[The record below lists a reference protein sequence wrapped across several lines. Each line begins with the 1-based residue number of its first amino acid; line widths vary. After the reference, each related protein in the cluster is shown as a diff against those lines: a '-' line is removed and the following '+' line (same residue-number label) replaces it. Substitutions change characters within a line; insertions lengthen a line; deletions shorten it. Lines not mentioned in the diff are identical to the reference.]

1 MRLAVILAI
10 LCAASVGHADDPKD
24 ANVPTSRVVLVAP
37 LTSLG
42 EQDTSATAKKL
53 QIDLEKA
60 VGEVPGTTV
69 IGAKAA
75 LAAVKKAKR
84 PELKVCEGDLGCLTE
99 LGKLLGAELVIAGEA
114 GGLGDVQVVYL
125 ELVDVGKGKGLRSTT
140 LEVGSDNA
148 SGGALGAAYRLL
160 APDRFAGT
168 LTLDIDTPGAT
179 IYVDGKR
186 VGKSPAKP
194 IAQYVGT
201 HALRVTHPEYRDF
214 VRFVDVG
221 FDADTRVEVALQQF
235 PIVSTELSGTGDR
248 KPVGNVRYLDKPT
261 PWYRK
266 WWAIAA
272 FSGVV
277 VIGAAATAGV
287 IADGVDAD
295 TVRPV
300 NP

>member
-1 MRLAVILAI
+1 MRAVVLVAI
-10 LCAASVGHADDPKD
+10 LCAAGVARADEP
-24 ANVPTSRVVLVAP
+24 AARTVLVAP

-42 EQDTSATAKKL
+42 EQDTSKTAK
-53 QIDLEKA
+53 QIQADLEKA

-69 IGAKAA
+69 IGSKAA
-75 LAAVKKAKR
+75 LDKVKKAKR
-84 PELKVCEGDLGCLTE
+84 PELKVCEGDVACLTE
-99 LGKLLGAELVIAGEA
+99 LGKLLGAELVVAGEA

-125 ELVDVGKGKGLRSTT
+125 ELVDVAKAKGVRSTT
-140 LEVGSDNA
+140 LEVGDTA
-148 SGGALGAAYRLL
+148 AGGALGAAYRLL
-160 APDRFAGT
+160 APERFAGT

-194 IAQYVGT
+194 IPQYVGT

-221 FDADTRVEVALQQF
+221 FDADTKVEVALQQF
-235 PIVSTELSGTGDR
+235 PIVQTELAGTGVR
-248 KPVGNVRYLDKPT
+248 RPVGGVSYLDRPT

-266 WWAIAA
+266 WWAIAT
-272 FSGVV
+272 FSGIVM
-277 VIGAAATAGV
+277 IGAAATAGV

-300 NP
+300 TP